1 MFEIW
6 DALLNTLSQFVIPD
20 WGALIA
26 LIPIAILTLAVVV
39 FAILFRRLLSAPGAN
54 RGFQRIEPG
63 TPAGI
68 HMPGP
73 SLSPILAAVG
83 AFMLVLG
90 VILGGTMLIVGGI
103 AFALTLVYW
112 LAEAMR
118 VFDRESSSSVPPLP
132 VVAHDGPPAGVH
144 MPGPSFRPLLGAIG
158 ATLLML
164 GLVFGGWL
172 LAVGA
177 IALVVTLLGWLV
189 DAVKEYRKTV
199 EADQTGHLENI
210 PAPRTPALLL
220 GILAVLLVGGIV
232 LQSGILPPKSANG
245 EAGTPGASGGPPSAS
260 ASAAP
265 LPAGDVTVTAQGIT
279 FVTKTFTAPAN
290 TPFTIVFDNQ
300 AAGVAHDVDLIDAS
314 GTKVVDNK
322 PIVGASST
330 VYNVGALPAGTY
342 TFICSLHP
350 IPDMTGTATLGAA
363 GAPPAGSS
371 GPPATPPS
379 GSGGPPATTASAA
392 PLPAGD
398 VTVTAQ
404 GFSYVEK
411 AFTAPANTPF
421 TITFDNRDRGV
432 PHDIDLFDG
441 SGAQVFDG
449 KTIKG
454 VEVIV
459 YDVGALPAGTYKF
472 ICSFHPTPDMTGT
485 ATLQ

>member
-1 MFEIW
+1 MFEAW
-6 DALLNTLSQFVIPD
+6 NALLNALSQFVIPD

-39 FAILFRRLLSAPGAN
+39 FAILFWRLLSAPGAS
-54 RGFQRIEPG
+54 RGFQRIEPA

-83 AFMLVLG
+83 AFMLFLG
-90 VILGGTMLIVGGI
+90 VILGGPMLIVGGI
-103 AFALTLVYW
+103 AFALTMLYW

-118 VFDRESSSSVPPLP
+118 VFDRERSSSVPPLP
-132 VVAHDGPPAGVH
+132 VVVHDGPPAGVH

-158 ATLLML
+158 SAMLML

-172 LAVGA
+172 LAIGA
-177 IALVVTLLGWLV
+177 IALVATLLGWVV

-220 GILAVLLVGGIV
+220 GTLAVLFIGGVI
-232 LQSGILPPKSANG
+232 LQTGILPPKSANG
-245 EAGTPGASGGPPSAS
+245 EAGTPGASGAPPAGSGAPPAAT

-265 LPAGDVTVTAQGIT
+265 LPVGDVTVTAQGISY
-279 FVTKTFTAPAN
+279 VTKSFTAPAN

-300 AAGVAHDVDLIDAS
+300 AAGVAHDVDLLDAS
-314 GTKVVDNK
+314 GAKVFNSD

-350 IPDMTGTATLGAA
+350 IPDMTGTATL
-363 GAPPAGSS
+363 
-371 GPPATPPS
+371 
-379 GSGGPPATTASAA
+379 
-392 PLPAGD
+392 
-398 VTVTAQ
+398 Q
-404 GFSYVEK
+404 
-411 AFTAPANTPF
+411 
-421 TITFDNRDRGV
+421 
-432 PHDIDLFDG
+432 
-441 SGAQVFDG
+441 
-449 KTIKG
+449 
-454 VEVIV
+454 
-459 YDVGALPAGTYKF
+459 
-472 ICSFHPTPDMTGT
+472 
-485 ATLQ
+485 